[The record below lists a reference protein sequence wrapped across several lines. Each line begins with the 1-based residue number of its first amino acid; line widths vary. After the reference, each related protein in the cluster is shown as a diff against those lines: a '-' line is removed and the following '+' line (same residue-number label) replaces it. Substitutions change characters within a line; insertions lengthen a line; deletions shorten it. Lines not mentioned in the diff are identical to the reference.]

1 MFVQFSTSRL
11 TLEVPGISQPR
22 IEVEEEIRKSK
33 TSARN
38 EKISSISRSRSF
50 DCDSI
55 KSISTNEIFREK
67 FRKSKSVDDNFYV
80 AAANNYDNIP
90 SPVDSLKCEYIY

>member
-11 TLEVPGISQPR
+11 TLETGIPHTQVV
-22 IEVEEEIRKSK
+22 VEEEIRKSK